1 MAGLLE
7 DRRIL
12 IVEDDFVVALDMS
25 EIIAELGG
33 TVIGPAGQLAEGL
46 ALAESEELSGAI
58 LDINLGSE
66 NSFALAD
73 RLLARG
79 VPLIFVTGYGATMLP
94 KRFAAIPTLSKPFS
108 SLAVERALH
117 QI

>member
-7 DRRIL
+7 DWRIL

-33 TVIGPAGQLAEGL
+33 TVIGPVGQLAEGL
-46 ALAESEELSGAI
+46 ALAETEGLSGAI
-58 LDINLGSE
+58 LDINLGGE

-79 VPLIFVTGYGATMLP
+79 VPVIFATGYESTMVP
-94 KRFAAIPTLSKPFS
+94 KRFAAIPKLSKPFGC
-108 SLAVERALH
+108 LAVERAFH